1 MCVCVCVCVRACVR
15 VSVCVCI
22 CLYIYVYMCR
32 VDVVNRESLDVFVS
46 NNLPASSSEYTVG
59 SPRYNEYI
67 AALDKVCT

>member
-1 MCVCVCVCVRACVR
+1 
-15 VSVCVCI
+15 
-22 CLYIYVYMCR
+22 MCR